1 MSPRLVPFVRAS
13 QRALAL
19 SALALLTATTN
30 TGAQEAGNQPA
41 VLVTG
46 ASSGIGARMA
56 EVLSQNGFFVY
67 AGARKPADLER
78 LDAMRNV
85 KSVRLDVTIQSEID
99 AAVEFVRSE
108 GRGLYGLINN
118 AGVAV
123 MGPLIEEPE
132 EDLDFIID
140 VNVLGPYR
148 VTKAFADLLIE
159 SGGRVL
165 TVTSIAGIL
174 SGPFIGPYSMT
185 KHAMEAYTCLLYTS
199 DAADER
205 G

>member
-1 MSPRLVPFVRAS
+1 MSPRFVPFVRAS
-13 QRALAL
+13 QRVLAL
-19 SALALLTATTN
+19 SAVAFLTATTN
-30 TGAQEAGNQPA
+30 TSAQEAGNQPA

-56 EVLSQNGFFVY
+56 EVFSENGFFVY
-67 AGARKPADLER
+67 AGARKPADMER
-78 LDAMRNV
+78 LDAMENV
-85 KSVRLDVTIQSEID
+85 KSVRLDVTSQSEID
-99 AAVEFVRSE
+99 AAVRFVRSE

-123 MGPLIEEPE
+123 MGPLIEQRE

-140 VNVLGPYR
+140 VNVMGPYR

-159 SGGRVL
+159 SEGRVL

-174 SGPFIGPYSMT
+174 SGPFIGAYSMT
-185 KHAMEAYTCLLYTS
+185 KHAMEA
-199 DAADER
+199 
-205 G
+205 